1 MARRHNRK
9 DNKKGNKLMKKLI
22 AILLALMLILSLV
35 ACGSNGNTDN
45 KENVPELSKKTEL
58 VPETTETPKAIEV
71 SGVAGDRDVS
81 GFDTKTNQTIT
92 WCGIEFSF
100 PSYFDVLDEDS
111 SKHGCIITQKKKSIM
126 LLCVSKR
133 RIYRDTRVFY
143 SSIPYIVESTMDG
156 DFATQI

>member
-45 KENVPELSKKTEL
+45 RENVPELSKKTEL

-81 GFDTKTNQTIT
+81 GFDTKPTKRLL
-92 WCGIEFSF
+92 GVELSF
-100 PSYFDVLDEDS
+100 PFHLILM
-111 SKHGCIITQKKKSIM
+111 C
-126 LLCVSKR
+126 
-133 RIYRDTRVFY
+133 
-143 SSIPYIVESTMDG
+143 
-156 DFATQI
+156 